1 MFLKLFAMLLML
13 DVATFCEK
21 FLIDAEYLI
30 NELGRIRQLALAVP
44 LTRDSYGP
52 TNSVV
57 DAVWNLEER
66 IRYLRGLE
74 ESKKTNVQLRRRKRN
89 GNDTPEDDSTAVSE
103 PRRDQWKR
111 DRHQQELF
119 DTEELSGLRSAELS
133 RELREIQNATN
144 QPSRKEKRRTPAV
157 NEDRLGAALSRAG
170 ELSRIRTRET

>member
-1 MFLKLFAMLLML
+1 ML

-21 FLIDAEYLI
+21 FLLDAEYLI
-30 NELGRIRQLALAVP
+30 QELGRIRQLALMVP
-44 LTRDSYGP
+44 MHPDTYGP

-74 ESKKTNVQLRRRKRN
+74 ESKKTNAQLRRRKRN
-89 GNDTPEDDSTAVSE
+89 GNDMPEDDSTAVSE

-133 RELREIQNATN
+133 RELREIQNAKDR
-144 QPSRKEKRRTPAV
+144 PSRQKKSSAAAV
-157 NEDRLGAALSRAG
+157 NQDRLGAALSRAG
-170 ELSRIRTRET
+170 ERSASQT